1 VHRHYTGY
9 INARLR
15 VTGHLWQ
22 GRFSS
27 VAMDE
32 AHLVSALR
40 YVALNPVRAGWP
52 NAPKTGAGR
61 APGRTSRARMIMS

>member
-1 VHRHYTGY
+1 MPNHVHIVAVPADQDGLWRAFRTVHRQYSGY

-15 VTGHLWQ
+15 TTGHLWQ

-32 AHLVSALR
+32 AHLVC
-40 YVALNPVRAGWP
+40 
-52 NAPKTGAGR
+52 
-61 APGRTSRARMIMS
+61 ARRIL